1 MAPAARIRDPAG
13 SLAPYL
19 RTGAVPR
26 HRRTVPPG
34 WARGKEVLMLRRVML
49 GASAATLALAL
60 SATIALA
67 GNPAG
72 TGQPS
77 AGCGDEN
84 ATVMPNGF
92 TTGGFAN
99 AEARY
104 ANPDST
110 GGTASGNWH
119 VVSQYDVACYQLTQH

>member
-1 MAPAARIRDPAG
+1 
-13 SLAPYL
+13 
-19 RTGAVPR
+19 
-26 HRRTVPPG
+26 
-34 WARGKEVLMLRRVML
+34 MLRRVL
-49 GASAATLALAL
+49 FGVSAATLAVSL

-84 ATVMPNGF
+84 ATVEPNGF
-92 TTGGFAN
+92 LTDGFAN
-99 AEARY
+99 AESRY

-110 GGTASGNWH
+110 GGVHSGNAH
-119 VVSQYDVACYQLTQH
+119 VVSQYDVACYQLTLHQH